1 MSMNALLTVF
11 SVIAMGD
18 AVVALLVPGPFSNL
32 IWPHRTGPE
41 ADLFVRGWGSCL
53 MALGLIAGAA
63 RSVDDCALRRRC
75 VLGLFAYHFAVSIS
89 WLVDALSHGWTPLS
103 AATFAALVLF
113 TLGFGY
119 FRFADP
125 EGATEQ
131 GLEHATS
138 RG

>member
-1 MSMNALLTVF
+1 MRVKTLLAVF

-18 AVVALLVPGPFSNL
+18 AVVALLVPGPFSHM

-53 MALGLIAGAA
+53 MILSLIAWAA
-63 RSVDDCALRRRC
+63 RSVDDSALRRRC

-103 AATFAALVLF
+103 AVSFAALVLF
-113 TLGFGY
+113 TVGFGY
-119 FRFADP
+119 FLFANP

>member
-1 MSMNALLTVF
+1 MRLKTLLAVF

-53 MALGLIAGAA
+53 MALGLIAWAA
-63 RSVDDCALRRRC
+63 KSMDDSALRRRC
-75 VLGLFAYHFAVSIS
+75 VLGLFAYPFAASIS
-89 WLVDALSHGWTPLS
+89 WLVDGLSHGWTPLS
-103 AATFAALVLF
+103 AASFAGLVLF

-131 GLEHATS
+131 RLEHATN